1 MALERGIAKSK
12 VKTWFHRRRM
22 QDRQQQATGGM
33 YSSLQTPL
41 IQSQQLWSPSVET
54 ATDPPQQLRVQTVQ
68 QPLQCTVKQGN
79 EILFSIPLDGRAS
92 HQPSEGRATSI
103 PGSPA
108 SVSRFSMNQALSPSS
123 DNGAQYQQQMPPTP
137 PGSDDDSQYQ
147 GSPQSQDSGKGQRRS
162 KEGTLCQLCDFK
174 TDMRDTKNPARKLQ
188 DHYGKLLGCL
198 MIYLNINSQHI
209 FTAKQHFQERLN
221 RDLYQRSKRIHPTV
235 LYCPEPYKCQVTSLF
250 S

>member
-1 MALERGIAKSK
+1 MTKYDRKIIMIQDPLDKFLEIKYKEQPYPSHEEEEEMANERGIAQSK

-22 QDRQQQATGGM
+22 QDRQQATGGM
-33 YSSLQTPL
+33 YSSLKTSL
-41 IQSQQLWSPSVET
+41 IQSQQVWSPSVET
-54 ATDPPQQLRVQTVQ
+54 ATDPPQQLRVQIVQLQ

-79 EILFSIPLDGRAS
+79 KILFSIPLDGRAS

-103 PGSPA
+103 PGN
-108 SVSRFSMNQALSPSS
+108 MNQAFSPSS

-198 MIYLNINSQHI
+198 MIYLH
-209 FTAKQHFQERLN
+209 K
-221 RDLYQRSKRIHPTV
+221 Y
-235 LYCPEPYKCQVTSLF
+235 
-250 S
+250 